1 MKKIFDSF
9 EKIFSEQVRLRTEWL
24 TLSSDTAD
32 YDERLLDAA
41 EDASILASAVL
52 MCYVDCC
59 KKLPLV
65 KSVVSVSGKPDPIV
79 QVALN
84 IFCFVNI

>member
-79 QVALN
+79 QVALY
-84 IFCFVNI
+84 IFAC

>member
-1 MKKIFDSF
+1 M
-9 EKIFSEQVRLRTEWL
+9 RLRTEWL

-32 YDERLLDAA
+32 YDERLLEQA

-84 IFCFVNI
+84 IFVSLFLQLYFV